1 MLGLLPQSIMDE
13 SDVDPDLPGLIP
25 SPHLNTELDMGE
37 NKYDPNMPGLIPS
50 PHKPSVDMNNP
61 RSLDDETCVVQI
73 I

>member
-25 SPHLNTELDMGE
+25 SPH
-37 NKYDPNMPGLIPS
+37 
-50 PHKPSVDMNNP
+50 KPSVDMNNP
-61 RSLDDETCVVQI
+61 RSLDDETCVVHI